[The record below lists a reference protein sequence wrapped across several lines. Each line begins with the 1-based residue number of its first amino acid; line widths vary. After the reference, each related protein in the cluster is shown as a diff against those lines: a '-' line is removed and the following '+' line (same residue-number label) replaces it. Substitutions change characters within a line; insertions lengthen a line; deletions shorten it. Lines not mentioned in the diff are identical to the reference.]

1 MYEPRT
7 QFLTVTE
14 SIKPPQSINKLLPK
28 GKSLLHVWG
37 LFGVGN
43 DYLKLVEEHLHL
55 KNL

>member
-1 MYEPRT
+1 MYEHRAR
-7 QFLTVTE
+7 LLDVTE
-14 SIKPPQSINKLLPK
+14 SLKHAQSINKLLAFAN
-28 GKSLLHVWG
+28 SLLHVWG